1 MSKKTELVVA
11 CRKNACE
18 PGKILVLLFN
28 MELFFLKSF
37 NFKQDVIVRDAMSK
51 RAEKKKRF
59 IRFFQESDKN
69 LTAEDK

>member
-1 MSKKTELVVA
+1 VSKKTELVVA

-51 RAEKKKRF
+51 RAEKKK
-59 IRFFQESDKN
+59 
-69 LTAEDK
+69 

>member
-1 MSKKTELVVA
+1 MELVVA

-28 MELFFLKSF
+28 IELFFLKSF

-51 RAEKKKRF
+51 RDEKKKNYQ
-59 IRFFQESDKN
+59 ILEKI
-69 LTAEDK
+69 